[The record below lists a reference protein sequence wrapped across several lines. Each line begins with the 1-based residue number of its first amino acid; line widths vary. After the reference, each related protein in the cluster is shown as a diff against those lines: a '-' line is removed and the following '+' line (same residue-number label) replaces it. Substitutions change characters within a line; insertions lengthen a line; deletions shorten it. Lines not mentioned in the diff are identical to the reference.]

1 MRSFAAFM
9 VSAQVIAA
17 VVVNAEQ
24 PCSALFIKVDGGG
37 AVHVLD
43 IESAVTI
50 TGFDPSIL
58 GLRWRSR

>member
-1 MRSFAAFM
+1 L

-24 PCSALFIKVDGGG
+24 PGSALFIEVDGGG